1 MHHRAVNLRI
11 LSAAFFVVEGAIVSN
26 ACQNQTVANPLRSRL
41 ISGKPRDRANRSWD
55 EQEPV
60 GITKFAACEK
70 LCQVRGDR
78 KARQIVVCQ
87 RRMTHMTRNQDLV
100 GRASRKIAFSQSQA
114 SVHESRIN
122 TNFILAVFE
131 RLQLIV
137 SNTKTPIFFV
147 VGRAIWNPVGLLRNT
162 EEVRP
167 EFLQR
172 HSCVHGNA
180 VIHNVQIAFLK
191 VDDAFSVGGLDECI
205 ADVPFPWHVP
215 VEGLRARRHF
225 RNLDWNPVL
234 DHR

>member
-1 MHHRAVNLRI
+1 MAVKAALPQLRLAKRIEAAVPAIALQHVEDRGAYTKGLRELRGMDKFQVVRRSVIFGESSPHTAHQAPNRQIESGRAVLP
-11 LSAAFFVVEGAIVSN
+11 LVVAVRRKL
-26 ACQNQTVANPLRSRL
+26 Q
-41 ISGKPRDRANRSWD
+41 
-55 EQEPV
+55 
-60 GITKFAACEK
+60 K
-70 LCQVRGDR
+70 LCQVRGDC
-78 KARQIVVCQ
+78 KAQQIVVCQ

-147 VGRAIWNPVGLLRNT
+147 VGRAIWTPVGLLRNT

-191 VDDAFSVGGLDECI
+191 FDEAFSVGALEECI
-205 ADVPFPWHVP
+205 AVVLLPWY
-215 VEGLRARRHF
+215 A
-225 RNLDWNPVL
+225 
-234 DHR
+234 